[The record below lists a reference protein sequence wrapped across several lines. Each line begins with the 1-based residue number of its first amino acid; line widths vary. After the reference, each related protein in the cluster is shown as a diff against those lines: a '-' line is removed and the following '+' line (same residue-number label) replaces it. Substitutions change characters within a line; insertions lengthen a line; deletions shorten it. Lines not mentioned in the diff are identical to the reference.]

1 MNVQHQFIDKSFSTH
16 QLEKM
21 KQGNSASNADYEFL
35 TQSEF
40 DKLRRMCLTIEYH
53 EKGKVSNYKGFSA
66 DEPAGQMIQKMLND
80 RLVKWIGPHNIDF
93 FAFNEAIEPWKIHA
107 DLRWHETKIPYKMVL
122 VPMDVEAIDN
132 TTSDPWIPTY
142 TIAFDQ
148 RDYLEDST
156 NTGESHAGNDGPYAT
171 TGKTRICDKP
181 GTHHLKPGYHITHEE
196 HEKYMSHFPYD
207 HLDSLTIDNIFEWK
221 PRSAGYWDN
230 NQMHCADNFIK
241 RGIKTKK
248 CLMICTLL

>member
-66 DEPAGQMIQKMLND
+66 DAPAGQMIQKMLND

-93 FAFNEAIEPWKIHA
+93 FAFN
-107 DLRWHETKIPYKMVL
+107 
-122 VPMDVEAIDN
+122 
-132 TTSDPWIPTY
+132 
-142 TIAFDQ
+142 Q